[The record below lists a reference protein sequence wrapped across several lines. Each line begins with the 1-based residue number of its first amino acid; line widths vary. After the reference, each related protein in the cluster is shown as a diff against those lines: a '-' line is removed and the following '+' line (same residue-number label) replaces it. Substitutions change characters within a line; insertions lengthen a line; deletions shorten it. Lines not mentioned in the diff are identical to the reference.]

1 MRKKA
6 PLDNGFSSKKNH
18 VSPNYRS
25 NGLTPLH
32 NTGAT
37 DRSRANS
44 HYSYGAGFTQN
55 ASMT

>member
-44 HYSYGAGFTQN
+44 HYSYGAGFT
-55 ASMT
+55 